1 MGNSKPKAGSGRS
14 TAAVPLSNRM
24 MAIEP
29 VFFCANEIPPSHASQ
44 SMFSASKNA
53 MSDALRLS
61 AAPESRESRELRPI
75 CHVTTSCDYRER
87 FISAKVIA
95 KPIETT
101 NEKLVQK
108 LIRYVRAWERSR
120 VPSRNVRQTL
130 IFIGGTLNIN
140 KIKKINL

>member
-1 MGNSKPKAGSGRS
+1 
-14 TAAVPLSNRM
+14 
-24 MAIEP
+24 
-29 VFFCANEIPPSHASQ
+29 
-44 SMFSASKNA
+44 
-53 MSDALRLS
+53 MSDALRPS

-95 KPIETT
+95 KPNETT

>member
-1 MGNSKPKAGSGRS
+1 VNYVK
-14 TAAVPLSNRM
+14 
-24 MAIEP
+24 
-29 VFFCANEIPPSHASQ
+29 
-44 SMFSASKNA
+44 
-53 MSDALRLS
+53 
-61 AAPESRESRELRPI
+61 LRPI

-108 LIRYVRAWERSR
+108 LIRYVCAWERSR

-140 KIKKINL
+140 KINKIKKINL